1 MTTSWRNLLRK
12 TNLIKIRDILNRF
25 YHSFILP
32 NYQIWIF
39 ILVFI
44 SAECIVNPLR
54 EFPLND
60 DWSYSKSVRILQFE
74 HRFTIGDWPA
84 MTLFTHVI
92 WGFLFTKSF
101 GYSLVVLRISGL
113 CASLIGS
120 LLLYSFVKKISGH
133 KTFALC
139 TALVVF
145 LNPIYFNL
153 SNTFMTDVSFTTVFI
168 WCSLLIYN
176 FHQVQK
182 PLTLFWI
189 FIASS
194 LLVLIRQFG
203 IVVPF
208 AFFLSCL
215 FMKQKRWFYSMLALF
230 CLAMVYGVFKYYES
244 YLARILSEHAVYK
257 FSDNLDFKSD
267 EFFQALIINM
277 KQFGKIPLVLVL
289 SFIAPV
295 LLLFL
300 PGAFKASNKFVF
312 FSVLLLSCFI
322 VNWFFR
328 EVPFPFR
335 NIFSNMTVGP
345 ETFYQN
351 TQSPLAHNHSGVF
364 EKTMDYVKLLLC
376 TISVTVGVLFF
387 INRRGSSDKSMN
399 RLPFLIFIMAF
410 FLLYF
415 FELFISDFFFD
426 RYALPLVVS
435 LILAVV
441 CLSSVY
447 KPDFKFYLIVI
458 PFLYYVSVFGTKD
471 YFEWNAKKWE
481 AYNFLKNEKQIPY
494 GQINAGFEVSC
505 WNDGLESWWG
515 EYLKTDGFKYLI
527 QFKSEKDFSP
537 MKAYE
542 FQRYFPYKED
552 KIYIFVRDTIQ

>member
-1 MTTSWRNLLRK
+1 M
-12 TNLIKIRDILNRF
+12 IKIRNILNRF

-32 NYQIWIF
+32 NYQVWIF

-113 CASLIGS
+113 CASVIGS
-120 LLLYSFVKKISGH
+120 LLLYSLVKKISSH

-139 TALVVF
+139 TALAVF

-168 WCSLLIYN
+168 WCALLIYN

-182 PLTLFWI
+182 PLTLLWI

-215 FMKQKRWFYSMLALF
+215 FMKHKRWFYSLLALF

-244 YLARILSEHAVYK
+244 YLAGILSEHAMYK
-257 FSDNLDFKSD
+257 FSDNIGIKSD
-267 EFFQALIINM
+267 TFMQVLFYNIEQRF
-277 KQFGKIPLVLVL
+277 KILLVLVL
-289 SFIAPV
+289 TFVAPV
-295 LLLFL
+295 LLIFL

-312 FSVLLLSCFI
+312 FIVLILSFI
-322 VNWFFR
+322 FVNSFFR

-335 NIFSNMTVGP
+335 NIFMNMTVGP

-351 TQSPLAHNHSGVF
+351 TQSPMAHNHSDLF
-364 EKTMDYVKLLLC
+364 ENIMGYVKLFLC
-376 TISVTVGVLFF
+376 AISITVGLLFF
-387 INRRGSSDKSMN
+387 IKKQGSRHESMI
-399 RLPFLIFIMAF
+399 RLPFVIFVLTF
-410 FLLYF
+410 FVFYLL
-415 FELFISDFFFD
+415 ELFISESFFD
-426 RYALPLVVS
+426 RYALPLIVS
-435 LILAVV
+435 LVLGVV
-441 CLSSVY
+441 CFTRRY
-447 KPDFKFYLIVI
+447 KPEFQFYFLLI
-458 PFLYYVSVFGTKD
+458 PFIYYVSVFGTKD
-471 YFEWNAKKWE
+471 YFEWNAKRWE
-481 AYNFLKNEKQIPY
+481 AYNYIKNEMKIPS

-505 WNDGLESWWG
+505 WNDGIESWWG
-515 EYLKTDGFKYLI
+515 EYLQTKGFKYLI
-527 QFKSEKDFSP
+527 QFKSEAEFLP
-537 MKAYE
+537 LKAYQ

>member
-1 MTTSWRNLLRK
+1 M
-12 TNLIKIRDILNRF
+12 IKIRNILNRF

-32 NYQIWIF
+32 NYQVWIF

-101 GYSLVVLRISGL
+101 GYSLVVLRISGI
-113 CASLIGS
+113 CASVIGS
-120 LLLYSFVKKISGH
+120 LILYSLVKKISGH

-139 TALVVF
+139 TALAVF

-168 WCSLLIYN
+168 WCALLIYN

-182 PLTLFWI
+182 PLTLLWI

-208 AFFLSCL
+208 AFLLSCL
-215 FMKQKRWFYSMLALF
+215 FMKHKRWFYSLLALF
-230 CLAMVYGVFKYYES
+230 CLAMVYGVFKYYEN
-244 YLARILSEHAVYK
+244 YLAGILPEHAAYK
-257 FSDNLDFKSD
+257 FSNSIGLKNDAFMQVLFYNIEQRIKI
-267 EFFQALIINM
+267 LI
-277 KQFGKIPLVLVL
+277 VLVL
-289 SFIAPV
+289 TFVAPV
-295 LLLFL
+295 LLIFL

-312 FSVLLLSCFI
+312 FIVLILSFI
-322 VNWFFR
+322 FVNSFFR

-335 NIFSNMTVGP
+335 NIFMNMTVGY
-345 ETFYQN
+345 ETFFQN
-351 TQSPLAHNHSGVF
+351 AQSPVAHNHSDSF
-364 EKTMDYVKLLLC
+364 EKIMSMVKLILSA
-376 TISVTVGVLFF
+376 ISIAVSVLFF
-387 INRRGSSDKSMN
+387 INKRSTGTETVN
-399 RLPFLIFIMAF
+399 RLPFVIFILTF
-410 FLLYF
+410 FVLYL
-415 FELFISDFFFD
+415 FELFISESFFD
-426 RYALPLVVS
+426 RYALPLIVS

-441 CLSSVY
+441 YFTSIY
-447 KPDFKFYLIVI
+447 KPDFKFYFLLI
-458 PFLYYVSVFGTKD
+458 PFFFYVSVFGTRD
-471 YFEWNAKKWE
+471 YFEWNTKKWE
-481 AYNFLKNEKQIPY
+481 AYRYLRDENNIPSDK
-494 GQINAGFEVSC
+494 INAGFEVSC
-505 WNDGLESWWG
+505 WNDGRESWWAN
-515 EYLKTDGFKYLI
+515 YLDLNGINYLI
-527 QFKSEKDFSP
+527 QFKSENGFSP
-537 MKAYE
+537 LKAYE